1 MVLISLLFF
10 SYDNRNPM
18 KMSNLEKILNHFW
31 KRAAKKLV
39 GPLIITHEFSSSIKA
54 KHIYLPRA
62 QTILKE
68 HQRYFSVLL
77 SRMKKFLLTWK
88 IIISVFLSFIGEI
101 CNKKRLLRIL
111 TVKRKK
117 QKWKKQDSPLFF
129 RLLREKKNH
138 SRFFL

>member
-1 MVLISLLFF
+1 MVLFSLLFF
-10 SYDNRNPM
+10 SYDYRNPL

-31 KRAAKKLV
+31 KRVRQKLV

-117 QKWKKQDSPLFF
+117 QKWKKQVSPPFCF
-129 RLLREKKNH
+129 EKKKRKNN
-138 SRFFL
+138 RCFFL